1 MKNLIEI
8 VTENEAQVVTHGGVF
23 HADDVLATV
32 ILAKLFQ
39 QHNRNKEPLK
49 VCREFKVST
58 DLPKDVI
65 VYDIGGGKFDHH
77 QKGGNG
83 ARENGVP
90 YSSAGLIW
98 REGGKQLLQ
107 EVTDPSW
114 ELIGRELVRMQSNP
128 DSDLLWSM
136 LDKDLIA
143 PIDAVDNGVMPSLDY
158 PCQEVTISRVISG
171 FNPTW
176 DSDGSFDEAF
186 MKAVAFMEQVFD
198 NAVATALSKVKA
210 NRILDNALFGA
221 KGHVLVLDWY
231 VPWQEALLTSENEAA
246 KDILFVVYPAVRGG
260 YNWQCVPDA
269 LGGFGQRKPV
279 PQEWKGAPAEEL
291 QKLTGVEGFTFCHP
305 AGFLGACKTQEEA
318 IRVATLAAE
327 A

>member
-1 MKNLIEI
+1 MKNLLEI
-8 VTENEAQVVTHGGVF
+8 VTESEAQVVTHGGVF

-39 QHNRNKEPLK
+39 QRNQNDVPLK
-49 VCREFKVST
+49 VCREFKVSA
-58 DLPKDVI
+58 DLPEDVI
-65 VYDIGGGKFDHH
+65 IYDIGGGKFDHH
-77 QKGGNG
+77 QRGGNG

-98 REGGKQLLQ
+98 REFGKELLKD
-107 EVTDPSW
+107 VPDMVW
-114 ELIGRELVRMQSNP
+114 EIVDRDIIQ
-128 DSDLLWSM
+128 
-136 LDKDLIA
+136 
-143 PIDAVDNGVMPSLDY
+143 AVDAMDNGTMPRPDY
-158 PCQEVTISRVISG
+158 PCQGFSISQAISG

-176 DSDGSFDEAF
+176 DSKENFDLCF

-198 NAVATALSKVKA
+198 NAVATAAAKA
-210 NRILDNALFGA
+210 KAESLVNEALRNS
-221 KGHVLVLDWY
+221 KGHVLVLDRY
-231 VPWQEALLTSENEAA
+231 MPWQEPLLTSENEAA

-260 YNWQCVPDA
+260 YNWQCVPDG
-269 LGGFGQRKPV
+269 LGSFGQRKPV
-279 PQEWKGAPAEEL
+279 PQEWKGVPAEEL

>member
-1 MKNLIEI
+1 MENFVKI
-8 VTENEAQVVTHGGVF
+8 VKEVADAQVITHGGVF

-32 ILAKLFQ
+32 ILVKLFQ
-39 QHNRNKEPLK
+39 QRNQNEEPLK
-49 VCREFKVST
+49 ICREFKVSAE
-58 DLPKDVI
+58 LPKDVI

-77 QKGGNG
+77 QRGGNG
-83 ARENGVP
+83 TRENGVP

-98 REGGKQLLQ
+98 KEFGKELLK
-107 EVTDPSW
+107 ETSDPDYVW
-114 ELIGRELVRMQSNP
+114 ELIDRDIIQ
-128 DSDLLWSM
+128 
-136 LDKDLIA
+136 
-143 PIDAVDNGVMPSLDY
+143 AVDAMDNGAMPRPDY
-158 PCQEVTISRVISG
+158 PCQGFSISQAISG

-176 DSDGSFDEAF
+176 DSKESFDETF

-198 NAVATALSKVKA
+198 NAVATAAAKA
-210 NRILDNALFGA
+210 KAESLVNGALRNS
-221 KGHVLVLDWY
+221 KGHVLVLDRY
-231 VPWQEALLTSENEAA
+231 MPWQEPLLTSENEAA

-260 YNWQCVPDA
+260 YNWQCVPDG
-269 LGGFGQRKPV
+269 LGSFGQRKPV
-279 PQEWKGAPAEEL
+279 PQEWKGVPAEEL